1 MDLLAEM
8 KMSVN
13 LEHTPVLPTK
23 YVTIVLVVLLVVVHS
38 DLILPLEFVMKL
50 MNVKEKLIFAVK
62 MEHVP
67 ILLDLITAA
76 VIRVIEEMGLNVRI
90 STNVTREMSVEITQI
105 ARILMAVLYAA
116 VLKECYHNVK
126 ND

>member
-1 MDLLAEM
+1 
-8 KMSVN
+8 MSVN

-90 STNVTREMSVEITQI
+90 STNVTKEMSVEITQI